1 MFVKDAQSSLVII
14 INFIVELPTMCHP
27 DQRAVTES
35 GNNERL
41 HKYTT
46 LVYLEARDKAC
57 NLRLVVA

>member
-1 MFVKDAQSSLVII
+1 
-14 INFIVELPTMCHP
+14 MCHP

-41 HKYTT
+41 YKYTT